1 MKQVNNQRGMSEI
14 KSAWELLCVITTLL
28 VYYT

>member
-14 KSAWELLCVITTLL
+14 KSAWELLRVITTLL